1 MLANR
6 RRAPACNGRLAGGC
20 RRRPSRQWRRVV
32 AGAMMTVLGAMASVI
47 VGLWLAVALWHVSQW
62 LRPAPLLA
70 PLPECG
76 DHWVVRA
83 GDTLWHV
90 ARTCYPH
97 VDRRVVVDAIE
108 AANLGADAGRLQPGQ
123 RLVLPGAQVAGR

>member
-1 MLANR
+1 
-6 RRAPACNGRLAGGC
+6 
-20 RRRPSRQWRRVV
+20 
-32 AGAMMTVLGAMASVI
+32 
-47 VGLWLAVALWHVSQW
+47 VALSLVDQW
-62 LRPAPLLA
+62 LRPAPLIA
-70 PLPECG
+70 PRPECG
-76 DHWVVRA
+76 DRWVVRD

-123 RLVLPGAQVAGR
+123 RLVLPGAQVAGGGR